1 LQDEEWMLAA
11 VERPRKSSK
20 AAPSALAGA
29 GRQTSGSEKKSKGQ
43 QQKEKQGSGKSGDKQ
58 KQ

>member
-1 LQDEEWMLAA
+1 MLAA
-11 VERPRKSSK
+11 AERPHKSSK
-20 AAPSALAGA
+20 AALSALAGA
-29 GRQTSGSEKKSKGQ
+29 GRQTSGSEKQSKGQ

>member
-1 LQDEEWMLAA
+1 MLAA

-29 GRQTSGSEKKSKGQ
+29 GRQTSGSEKKSMGQ